1 MTTTDT
7 PKTAAEYDR
16 EWLTH
21 YLPLP
26 TVDDVAGPIVRA
38 VLDLHNLV
46 EVGEALPRLVLAE
59 IVDREVVTE
68 WISTVRQVIELVTV
82 MAGRCTAGERE
93 RVEVERAMRLVVET
107 ITRWSDVVNDY
118 TEPEILRLCYGTES

>member
-82 MAGRCTAGERE
+82 MAGPAAPPGNGNASRLSGRCG
-93 RVEVERAMRLVVET
+93 
-107 ITRWSDVVNDY
+107 WSWRRSRGGR
-118 TEPEILRLCYGTES
+118 TS